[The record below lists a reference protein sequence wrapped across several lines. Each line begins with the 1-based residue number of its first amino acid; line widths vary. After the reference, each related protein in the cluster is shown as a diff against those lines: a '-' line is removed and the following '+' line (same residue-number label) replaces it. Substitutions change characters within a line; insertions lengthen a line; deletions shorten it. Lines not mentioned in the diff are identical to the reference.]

1 MCVTRKRVVEEERMS
16 KPTVNVRERE
26 RKRERERFFGFL
38 LKGERM
44 FVCFFVECAFVP
56 F

>member
-26 RKRERERFFGFL
+26 RKREREIFW
-38 LKGERM
+38 
-44 FVCFFVECAFVP
+44 VFVEGGKNVCVF
-56 F
+56 FC